1 MRVSVI
7 TPCYNGGAFL
17 PRCCASVADQG
28 EALAEHIVVDGG
40 STDGTVEWLK
50 RQQSL
55 RWVSEKDRGM
65 YDAINKG
72 FRMAGG
78 DIVAHLNCDEQYL
91 PGTLAAVA
99 DVFARHPGVDIVFGD
114 LVLVRPDGSPLAFR
128 KAYPLRWPYVAASF
142 LYVSTCTLFYRRRL
156 IEEGFRLDPE
166 YKTAGD
172 ADFVV
177 RLLRAGYRTFHVK
190 RFLSAFTMTGSN
202 MGSSDAAAGEGSIL
216 YARAP
221 GWVRRA
227 AWLLRALRLLEKGL
241 SGAYGHRGPVSYS
254 IYTNDSPACRKPFK
268 AEFLSCRWKTS

>member
-28 EALAEHIVVDGG
+28 EALAEHIVADGG

-50 RQQSL
+50 RQRNL

-99 DVFARHPGVDIVFGD
+99 DVFARHPGVDIVLATWSSCARMD
-114 LVLVRPDGSPLAFR
+114 RPWPSGRRTRFDGRTWRP
-128 KAYPLRWPYVAASF
+128 AS
-142 LYVSTCTLFYRRRL
+142 CTFPPALC
-156 IEEGFRLDPE
+156 
-166 YKTAGD
+166 
-172 ADFVV
+172 
-177 RLLRAGYRTFHVK
+177 
-190 RFLSAFTMTGSN
+190 FTG
-202 MGSSDAAAGEGSIL
+202 
-216 YARAP
+216 
-221 GWVRRA
+221 
-227 AWLLRALRLLEKGL
+227 
-241 SGAYGHRGPVSYS
+241 GA
-254 IYTNDSPACRKPFK
+254 
-268 AEFLSCRWKTS
+268 